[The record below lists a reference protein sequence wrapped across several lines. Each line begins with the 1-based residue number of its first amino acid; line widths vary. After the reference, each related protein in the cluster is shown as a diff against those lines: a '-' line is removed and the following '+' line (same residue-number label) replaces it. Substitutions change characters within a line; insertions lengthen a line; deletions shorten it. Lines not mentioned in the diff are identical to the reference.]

1 MQKVNLYGKSK
12 NGKVKEWS
20 IFVDKVSEDL
30 SYIYIEHGY
39 LTGKKQTDIREIS
52 QGKNIGKK
60 NETTSYEQAVF
71 ESKSM
76 INKKL
81 DDNYAYSVSEIP
93 NNSDG
98 MFLPMLAHSYDKH
111 SKKINM
117 PCWVQPKLDG
127 VRMLSKVFAKKE
139 NGKVSIWS
147 RKGKEMIT
155 LSKIEQ
161 ELTSILKEGESL
173 DGEVYVHGWDF
184 QRIVSAVKK
193 ERDDTDLLE
202 YHVYDSPHLT
212 KTFEERFINS
222 GLKERIETTSRIKWV
237 ETVSVNNAEE
247 LTKNEIKY
255 ISLGYEG
262 LMARNINSLYKFK
275 NRSYDLQ
282 KVKRFEDEEFKIIG
296 GKDGTGREEGL
307 VVFRCINEDGLPF
320 DVRPKGSAEERAS
333 MFNKLAS
340 YIGENLTVKFQGRT
354 SDNIP
359 RFPVGLRIRP
369 SFDK

>member
-1 MQKVNLYGKSK
+1 MKKVTLYGKSK
-12 NGKVKEWS
+12 AGKIKEWS
-20 IFVDKVSEDL
+20 IFVDKVDDDL

-39 LTGKKQTDIREIS
+39 QDGKKQLDTREVS
-52 QGKNIGKK
+52 EGKNIGKK
-60 NETTSYEQAVF
+60 NETTPYEQAVF
-71 ESKSM
+71 ESQSM

-81 DDNYAYSVSEIP
+81 DENYAHSISEIP

-111 SKKINM
+111 SKKIKF

-139 NGKVSIWS
+139 DGKVSIWS

-155 LSKIEQ
+155 LSKIEE
-161 ELTSILKEGESL
+161 ELTAILKEGESL

-193 ERDDTDLLE
+193 ERADTNLLE

-212 KTFEERFINS
+212 NSFEDRFVNS
-222 GLKERIETTSRIKWV
+222 DLKKRIEGTTRIKWV
-237 ETVSVNNAEE
+237 ETIKVDDIDSLTEE
-247 LTKNEIKY
+247 EMRY

-262 LMARNINSLYKFK
+262 LMARNQKSLYKFK

-296 GKDGTGREEGL
+296 GKEGTGREEGL
-307 VVFRCINEDGLPF
+307 VIFRCENEDGLEF
-320 DVRPKGSAEERAS
+320 DVRPKGTVSERAD

>member
-1 MQKVNLYGKSK
+1 MEKTVLYGKSK
-12 NGKVKEWS
+12 NGKVKTWS
-20 IFVDKVSEDL
+20 VLVEKITEDYSVMEL
-30 SYIYIEHGY
+30 EHGY
-39 LTGKKQTDIREIS
+39 IDGKKQVDRKDITS
-52 QGKNIGKK
+52 GKNIGKK
-60 NETTSYEQAVF
+60 NETTSYQQAVF
-71 ESKSM
+71 EAKSL

-81 DDNYAYSVSEIP
+81 DDNYAHSISEIP
-93 NNSDG
+93 KNSDG

-111 SKKINM
+111 SKKIKF

-127 VRMLSKVFAKKE
+127 VRMLSKIFAKKE
-139 NGKVSIWS
+139 CGKVVLWS
-147 RKGKEMIT
+147 RKGKEILT
-155 LSKIEQ
+155 LSKIKE
-161 ELTSILKEGESL
+161 ELASVLDDGQSV
-173 DGEVYVHGWDF
+173 DGEIYVHGWDF

-202 YHVYDSPHLT
+202 YHIYDSPDEN
-212 KTFEERFINS
+212 KSFEERFLNS
-222 GLKERIETTSRIKWV
+222 SLKEKISKTKRIKFV
-237 ETVSVNNAEE
+237 ETKIVENLNDMDLEE
-247 LTKNEIKY
+247 ERC

-262 LMARNINSLYKFK
+262 LMARNKLSLYKFK

-296 GKDGTGREEGL
+296 GKEGSGREKGL

-320 DVRPKGSAEERAS
+320 DVRPKGTVEKRSEWFKNLNS
-333 MFNKLAS
+333 F
-340 YIGENLTVKFQGRT
+340 IGENLTVKFQGRT